1 MNRSIQVAALAA
13 VLVFAGC
20 TGQRVVD
27 TDALEAQI
35 ASEIEAQAGFAP
47 TDVSCPEDVPAQEGA
62 TFNCTVTAEDGSSAN
77 VTARQTD
84 DQGSVT
90 WEVDSVN

>member
-1 MNRSIQVAALAA
+1 MNRSIWIAALT

-27 TDALEAQI
+27 TEALEANI

-47 TDVSCPEDVPAQEGA
+47 TSVSCPEDVPAQEGD

-77 VTARQTD
+77 VSVRQTD